1 MDFVIE
7 GPGTC
12 CKCPTSRAIPRQSTP
27 MMDNQCNK
35 LPLHMAD
42 LFQVSFK
49 HKGGRHPIKKWAS
62 TQPPDISGSVF
73 FLFSSVT
80 SKLRGLE
87 VIF

>member
-1 MDFVIE
+1 
-7 GPGTC
+7 
-12 CKCPTSRAIPRQSTP
+12 
-27 MMDNQCNK
+27 
-35 LPLHMAD
+35 MAD

>member
-1 MDFVIE
+1 MDVFME

-12 CKCPTSRAIPRQSTP
+12 CKEPTSRALPWQCAPIVDKR
-27 MMDNQCNK
+27 CNK

-49 HKGGRHPIKKWAS
+49 LKGGRHPIKEWAS
-62 TQPPDISGSVF
+62 TQRPHISGSNF